1 MDDEFLNEVT
11 GTFCNRNFFLIL
23 MALIPVGHI
32 RSIIGKD
39 AGLSHNRSSNVT
51 DDIMDNG
58 VSRAKVS
65 RRSIHIETVMFGFVE
80 AVCEGIEI
88 RQRERIGIKSR
99 FHIEKQ
105 CGHKTASEHGVWEKA
120 YRLPFSIT
128 VKSSFGNNHM
138 DMRIP
143 FEIAS
148 KCMKTANHTGFEVSG
163 MILFIEPIGD
173 GLCS

>member
-1 MDDEFLNEVT
+1 MHRSKNKILQRKGSVSYT
-11 GTFCNRNFFLIL
+11 HLL

-58 VSRAKVS
+58 VSGAKVS